1 MRRVL
6 FSLTVLLL
14 LSSCTKENQWSA
26 ATFDVVIP
34 DSAPTRGSADG
45 DGAGAKINRF
55 IMQIWMDGVIFRTE
69 IGTAPEGTRQYT
81 FKSVPLTDNH
91 VYDFLFWADCGNQDG
106 TDRYY
111 NTSSLKN
118 VSIKDMTA
126 ACLDAT
132 DAFCNQPDALLPE
145 GQKLIG
151 QKVKGEFT
159 RTILLKRPLAQLN
172 IITTDLDKLK
182 SRDLADD
189 IKPVTVDFSYTAC
202 TAFSV
207 YSNTSVG
214 AAQTIKYTDKPL
226 YNIEATGTMA
236 MSYLFPF
243 EGEDVSTVSFKAKTA
258 TGAEIVNIVDNV
270 PFKRNYRTN
279 ISGSLLTEE
288 GNFKLIVDPMWNTPE
303 IQNQIPY

>member
-1 MRRVL
+1 MKRLL

-14 LSSCTKENQWSA
+14 LSSCAKENQWSA
-26 ATFDVVIP
+26 ATIDVVVP
-34 DSAPTRGSADG
+34 DLSQTRGSADG

-55 IMQIWMDGVIFRTE
+55 IMQIWMDGVVLRTE
-69 IGTAPEGTRQYT
+69 IGTAPAGTKQYS

-91 VYDFLFWADCGNQDG
+91 VYDFLFWADCGNSDG
-106 TDRYY
+106 TDLYY

-132 DAFCNQPDALLPE
+132 DAFCNQPDAVLEE

-151 QKVKGEFT
+151 QKVKGEFK
-159 RTILLKRPLAQLN
+159 RTVVLRRPLAQLN
-172 IITTDLDKLK
+172 IITTDLAKLK
-182 SRDLADD
+182 SVDLADD
-189 IKPVTVDFSYTAC
+189 VKPVKVDFSYTAC

-207 YSNTSVG
+207 YTNSSVG
-214 AAQTIKYTDKPL
+214 DARTVQYTDKPL

-236 MSYLFPF
+236 MSYLFPAN
-243 EGEDVSTVSFKAKTA
+243 GEDVSRVTFKAKTA
-258 TGAEIVNIVDNV
+258 TGAEVVNIVDNV

-279 ISGSLLTEE
+279 ISGALLTEE
-288 GNFKLIVDPMWNTPE
+288 GNFKLTVDPIWEQPE
-303 IQNQIPY
+303 KTYEN